1 MNLRKLKTLNLGI
14 KNWNYLL
21 LALIVFGIEIIIV
34 LFFQGTFVRHVLGD
48 FFVVILIY
56 AFVRA
61 ITEIEW
67 KKVAIGVLIFAYLV
81 EISQWVNI
89 LEILELK
96 RSLSTNLILGS
107 SFDWRDM
114 LAYSCGIG
122 LIVLVEKL
130 R

>member
-1 MNLRKLKTLNLGI
+1 VNLRKLKTLNLGI